1 MPKPDPPQPWKIADG
16 PTPLPQG
23 LIDGRAWLFTLERDG
38 AERPLIVGIS
48 DQALTLGRPETLPV
62 ETRDAITT
70 DGRSEA
76 AKVAQFDDPTNCV
89 VLGQNGYLPMSP
101 ALSRLARQ

>member
-1 MPKPDPPQPWKIADG
+1 LK
-16 PTPLPQG
+16 
-23 LIDGRAWLFTLERDG
+23 
-38 AERPLIVGIS
+38 
-48 DQALTLGRPETLPV
+48 LGRRGTLPV

-76 AKVAQFDDPTNCV
+76 AKVAQFDDPNCV
-89 VLGQNGYLPMSP
+89 VLGQSGSLPASP